1 MSETGGRGGGEG
13 PGTGEVAAAGRAT
26 GRAESVSTAF
36 DTARAD
42 GRAALVG
49 YLPAG
54 FPDVAGGID
63 ALTAMVEAGC
73 DVIEIGLPYSD
84 PVMDGP
90 TIQAAAQQALER
102 GVRSTDVIRTVEAV
116 AATGVPT
123 LVMTYWNP
131 VERYGVG
138 RFATD
143 LANAGGAGLITPDL
157 TPDSA
162 PEWIA
167 AADEHDLDKV
177 FLVAPSSTDERIA
190 MTTAACRGF
199 VYATAVMGVTGART
213 TTSDL
218 AGPLV
223 ARTRALSP
231 AGVDLPVGVG
241 LGVSN
246 GDQAAEV
253 AAYADGVIVG
263 SAFVRTLLDHPHDR
277 SAGLRAL
284 RTLTEDLAAGV
295 RRA

>member
-1 MSETGGRGGGEG
+1 MT
-13 PGTGEVAAAGRAT
+13 AATAA
-26 GRAESVSTAF
+26 TAF
-36 DTARAD
+36 ATARAE

-54 FPDVAGGID
+54 FPDVEGSIEAMR
-63 ALTAMVEAGC
+63 AMVDAGC

-90 TIQAAAQQALER
+90 TIQAAAQQALEQ
-102 GVRSTDVIRTVEAV
+102 GVRTTDVLRTVEAV

-131 VERYGVG
+131 VERYGVS
-138 RFATD
+138 RFAAD

-162 PEWIA
+162 GAWIA

-177 FLVAPSSTDERIA
+177 FLVAPSSTDARIA

-223 ARTRALSP
+223 ARTKQTT
-231 AGVDLPVGVG
+231 DLPVGVG

-263 SAFVRTLLDHPHDR
+263 SAFVRTLLDHPDDR
-277 SAGLRAL
+277 AAGLRAL
-284 RTLTEDLAAGV
+284 TALTEDLAGGV